1 MFGIGVPELIVIFA
15 IALIVLG
22 PEQLPQVAK
31 KIARFVNEL
40 KRTADE
46 FKSEFDVD
54 EVTDLKLL
62 DKMELPELDQTKRPP
77 GGLGGDWKPAKAH
90 AKEIEEKEKG
100 ESSVKE
106 VVRNQESEQPG
117 TEDSRAS

>member
-31 KIARFVNEL
+31 KIARFVNDL

-54 EVTDLKLL
+54 DVTDLKLL
-62 DKMELPELDQTKRPP
+62 DKMELPELDQAKHPP
-77 GGLGGDWKPAKAH
+77 GGLGGDWKPAKRH

-100 ESSVKE
+100 ESSIKE
-106 VVRNQESEQPG
+106 VVRNQESEQSG